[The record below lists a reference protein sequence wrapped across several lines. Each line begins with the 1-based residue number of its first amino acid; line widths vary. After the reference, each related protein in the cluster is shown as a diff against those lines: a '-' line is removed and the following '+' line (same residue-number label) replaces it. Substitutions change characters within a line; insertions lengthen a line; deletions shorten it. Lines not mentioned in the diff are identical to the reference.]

1 MYYINL
7 TYMWYFLHCFF
18 SLPACDKGY
27 TGHNCEDVCPFP
39 SYGLDCQSICN
50 CAETQC
56 NPVNGCN
63 GYLTGF
69 VNKKK
74 YSDLYLKN
82 SFNCFQLILPFF
94 LLLNFSVEKIT
105 FFFTKWKEFVG
116 VFLVK
121 IHVPLTS
128 LQQINTKMKSLTKNN
143 K

>member
-1 MYYINL
+1 MYPYVWCKGLQKRISRFKLVAIVLHKFYTNL
-7 TYMWYFLHCFF
+7 IFSCCFF
-18 SLPACDKGY
+18 FSFPACDKGY

-74 YSDLYLKN
+74 IFGFIFESKKFVNTDY
-82 SFNCFQLILPFF
+82 ILLTVFSLFYPGFF
-94 LLLNFSVEKIT
+94 FLLNFSVEN
-105 FFFTKWKEFVG
+105 ERN
-116 VFLVK
+116 L
-121 IHVPLTS
+121 
-128 LQQINTKMKSLTKNN
+128 
-143 K
+143 